1 MISWYV
7 DVGCRLVALLLN
19 LSLTQIV
26 DRNSA
31 RLGLANE
38 IAVGIA
44 GAGRAIPHVS
54 PAIARRKRRTPL
66 AARGWRPLPAGSNPF
81 AARLPRICGRVR
93 VQYVAT
99 IQYIGLAAFLA
110 FEIQIEHGAR
120 ECH

>member
-44 GAGRAIPHVS
+44 GADHRTICKFSDINSQKYSPVWRAIKKLSDTAVIS
-54 PAIARRKRRTPL
+54 SA
-66 AARGWRPLPAGSNPF
+66 
-81 AARLPRICGRVR
+81 PRM
-93 VQYVAT
+93 
-99 IQYIGLAAFLA
+99 FLLLNTD
-110 FEIQIEHGAR
+110 FRCYSKH
-120 ECH
+120 CL